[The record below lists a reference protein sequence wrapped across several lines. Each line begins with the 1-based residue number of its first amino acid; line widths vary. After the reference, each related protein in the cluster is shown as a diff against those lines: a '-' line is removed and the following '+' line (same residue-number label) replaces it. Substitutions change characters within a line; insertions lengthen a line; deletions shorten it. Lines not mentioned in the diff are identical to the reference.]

1 MALGK
6 IKADT
11 LEHSTAGSLDTQ
23 YVVKGSAKFWM
34 SVSSNQ
40 TSLDDSFN
48 CSSST
53 DVATGQLAG
62 NLTNSMSNTH
72 YAQNSEMMAGF
83 AASVNYARWSPHTES
98 GNRSTSQCRGTAG
111 YEEGSTTAF
120 EDFPYAQFTINGDL
134 A

>member
-1 MALGK
+1 MTSVLNVDSIAAKDGTSPV
-6 IKADT
+6 T
-11 LEHSTAGSLDTQ
+11 LTKQQA
-23 YVVKGSAKFWM
+23 AKFWM

-53 DVATGQLAG
+53 DVGTGQLAG
-62 NLTNSMSNTH
+62 NLVNSMSNTH

-111 YEEGSTTAF
+111 YEEGSSTAF